1 MCGIIAYVGEHDSK
15 KFILSGLKL
24 LQNRGYDSAG
34 ISFIQENKIETIKF
48 ASSDTNN
55 AIFLLE
61 SEIDKYTDGKKS
73 CLAIGHTRWATHGK
87 KSIINTHPHQD
98 NKNRIA
104 LVHNGIIENYLEL
117 KNQLINEGYFFRS
130 DTDSEVIAVLI
141 GKHLDKGESMES
153 AIQRTLD
160 SLEGNWAL
168 AIIHKDYDCLWVS
181 RNGLPLLI
189 GINENLVMIASENI
203 AFSGNIATYKT
214 LGDND
219 LVCIKMIDNKI
230 SLSENADKYPI
241 EEIDTQSHVHSLD
254 EYPHW
259 LIKEIFEQPIAIQRA
274 LKQGKRFQDETRIR
288 MPELD
293 GHKSPLLEVDHL
305 ILLGCGTSYHAG
317 LWCLDI
323 FKTLDIF
330 DTVSIFDGAEFN
342 RLDIPKKGKSIA
354 ILLSQSGETKDLY
367 DCIPCLKQ
375 NNIISIGVLNVVDS
389 LISRDMDYNV
399 YVEAGREISVASTKS
414 FTNQCVVLSTIAIW
428 FSQEKETCIEK
439 RKYLISDLRRL
450 STDFQSSLVEKNIE
464 KIKSL
469 VCKFKP
475 SETVF
480 LLGKRNSYAIALESA
495 LKLKEVSYI
504 QAEGYNSSALK
515 HGPFALIRPELPVI
529 LFDINSEY
537 KTLHKNVYQELKARE
552 ANVICVCDDGSGDI
566 NIEKNKT
573 FGGLIAN
580 SYMQLLCYYIA
591 IDIGHNPDFPK
602 NLAKVVTVL

>member
-130 DTDSEVIAVLI
+130 DTDSEVIAVIL
-141 GKHLDKGESMES
+141 GKHLDKGESIEL
-153 AIQRTLD
+153 AIQQTLD

-219 LVCIKMIDNKI
+219 LVCIKIVDNKI
-230 SLSENADKYPI
+230 SLSENTDKYPI
-241 EEIDTQSHVHSLD
+241 EKIDTQSHVHSLD

-259 LIKEIFEQPIAIQRA
+259 LIKEIFEQPVAIQRA

-293 GHKSPLLEVDHL
+293 GHKSPLLEADHL

-342 RLDIPKKGKSIA
+342 RRDIPKKGKSIA

-591 IDIGHNPDFPK
+591 VDIGHNPDFPK